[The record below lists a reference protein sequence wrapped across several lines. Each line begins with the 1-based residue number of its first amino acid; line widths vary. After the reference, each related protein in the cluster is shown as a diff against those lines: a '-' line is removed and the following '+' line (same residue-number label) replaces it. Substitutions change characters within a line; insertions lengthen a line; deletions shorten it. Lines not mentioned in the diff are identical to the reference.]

1 MFDFSK
7 YNLQELQAMSDLLDY
22 LREDAGADALSYF
35 CGCSLLQEIKHE
47 SLRLSRSI
55 FMSLEEQA
63 RDHAAA
69 EAEKVNRIKD
79 ACIAGAPPS
88 EEPDELR
95 DLRALVDTLSRC
107 SDRLAALALVEDRY
121 FEETSEM
128 VVFLRSTVLRNA
140 NRSVID
146 LLADIRDHFRKEL
159 GSNE

>member
-35 CGCSLLQEIKHE
+35 CGCSLLRAIKHD

-55 FMSLEEQA
+55 LMSLEEQA

-69 EAEKVNRIKD
+69 EAEKVDRIVQ
-79 ACIAGAPPS
+79 ACVAGAPPA

-95 DLRALVDTLSRC
+95 DLRALVATLSRC
-107 SDRLAALALVEDRY
+107 SDRLAALALAEDRR
-121 FEETSEM
+121 FEKSGQMDT
-128 VVFLRSTVLRNA
+128 FIKLTVLRNA
-140 NRSVID
+140 NRSIID
-146 LLADIRDHFRKEL
+146 LLADIRDHYDGL
-159 GSNE
+159 H